1 MIKYKPQYIIMVLAI
16 MLLTVSC
23 GYRKNEEKVNNNES
37 EQSVSRV
44 FWGEHMTDDSK
55 DLEDCLTKEYDLQE
69 LKDFFDG
76 HNFHENRSMRPDVP
90 SLNFEEVNKEFPVEI
105 VRTFEYT
112 VYKVRQGGYF
122 YVFWYKGEL
131 VDEPGTYSEPIVWFS
146 SYLTSEKS
154 PTLFKNLKP
163 GVSTAQDVKDIDP
176 AFELLFSTRSRVSY
190 SYLNENELLKIEY
203 EDGAI
208 RLLELGYDALI
219 VKSIS
224 VIKRGSPVGMYNN
237 MLSKDL
243 P

>member
-23 GYRKNEEKVNNNES
+23 GYQNSGEKTNDNDKEYAAS
-37 EQSVSRV
+37 EV
-44 FWGEHMTDDSK
+44 FWGKHITDDSK
-55 DLEDCLTKEYDLQE
+55 DLDDCLTKEYDLQE
-69 LKDFFDG
+69 LEDFFYK
-76 HNFHENRSMRPDVP
+76 HNYNEKSHFNRELP
-90 SLNFEEVNKEFPVEI
+90 SLTFEEVDSKFPVEV

-122 YVFWYKGEL
+122 YVFWYKGKL

-154 PTLFKNLKP
+154 PDLFKSLKP
-163 GVSTAQDVKDIDP
+163 GVSTAQDVKKIDP
-176 AFELLFSTRSRVSY
+176 AFELLFSTRTIDSY
-190 SYLNENELLKIEY
+190 SYLNEDELLKIEY
-203 EDGAI
+203 EAGAI
-208 RLLELGYDALI
+208 KLELGYDALI